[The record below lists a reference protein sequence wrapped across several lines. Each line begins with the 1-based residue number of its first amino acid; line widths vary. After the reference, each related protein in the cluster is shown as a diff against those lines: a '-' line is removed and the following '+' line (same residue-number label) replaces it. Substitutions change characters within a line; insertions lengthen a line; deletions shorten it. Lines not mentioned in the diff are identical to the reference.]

1 MSLIENKILKDIK
14 FALMS
19 KNVET
24 ANKLRSVLSTFND
37 CKSKTSKLNDDVV
50 AMEMCIAELTG
61 DGNFE
66 LAEIAKNYVTAD
78 ARKILVEKYAD
89 DILNDKEYSTQ
100 KILCPCWRKR
110 FLKNGTLEYH
120 KSLTEPSGF
129 FVICHHNLFHC
140 RIRQDRK
147 FRFLF

>member
-1 MSLIENKILKDIK
+1 MIESKILKDIK

-37 CKSKTSKLNDDVV
+37 CKSKTLKRNDDVV
-50 AMEMCIAELTG
+50 AMEMCIAELTD

-89 DILNDKEYSTQ
+89 DILNDIKGIFNPEDFMPLLAEKVSE
-100 KILCPCWRKR
+100 KW
-110 FLKNGTLEYH
+110 
-120 KSLTEPSGF
+120 
-129 FVICHHNLFHC
+129 NLG
-140 RIRQDRK
+140 IS
-147 FRFLF
+147 

>member
-1 MSLIENKILKDIK
+1 MVENKILKDIK

-24 ANKLRSVLSTFND
+24 ANKLRTILSTFND
-37 CKSKTSKLNDDVV
+37 CKSKTTKRNDDIV
-50 AMEMCIAELTG
+50 AMEMCIAELKD

-89 DILNDKEYSTQ
+89 DIVNDIKGTYSPEDFMS
-100 KILCPCWRKR
+100 L
-110 FLKNGTLEYH
+110 
-120 KSLTEPSGF
+120 LTEKVSEKW
-129 FVICHHNLFHC
+129 NL
-140 RIRQDRK
+140 K
-147 FRFLF
+147 LS